1 MEIMRFIA
9 ELVRKS
15 EKDTERERRR
25 RNKIKYILYYIAL
38 ITEGVLTVMLALG
51 NVVTFSDLSKVGVP
65 WNVKWDLQWLWYF
78 SAAGFMF
85 ATIIVWLYYAP
96 VVCDILDKLKDA
108 FRCKEYADLF
118 ERYQGWMKQF
128 QFHLKTNVK
137 SSLFKGVYLL
147 IWAVFTLLFEFF
159 FPRTALVVC
168 GFSGILQVAFAILSV
183 SVCVLNFSSY
193 YICIVFVYFIM
204 RLCKLERETKLDYI
218 KQCPSATYG
227 FQVLSRA
234 FDIISLYFLLDSL
247 FCSIAYY
254 SFWQMA
260 SKEKYD
266 PGTAAKYWAF
276 LYVTLF
282 VIVLGLA
289 SWLFIILGSRVYLN
303 RLHRW
308 WKLRSYQS
316 YKEEYWSGQWQP
328 AVRDRILADID
339 RLNQDKITMKSW
351 EMLISLLAVVANLVT
366 AASIFGIFP
375 S

>member
-1 MEIMRFIA
+1 MGIMRLIA
-9 ELVRKS
+9 ELVRKNGK
-15 EKDTERERRR
+15 EDDEGKR
-25 RNKIKYILYYIAL
+25 IKKILYYIVL
-38 ITEGVLTVMLALG
+38 IAEGVLTVMLALG
-51 NVVTFSDLSKVGVP
+51 KVVTFSDLFRVGVP
-65 WNVKWDLQWLWYF
+65 WNVGWKPQWFWYF

-118 ERYQGWMKQF
+118 ERYQRWMKQF
-128 QFHLKTNVK
+128 PFKTDDK
-137 SSLFKGVYLL
+137 SFLFKRVYLS
-147 IWAVFTLLFEFF
+147 IWILFVLLFETL
-159 FPRTALVVC
+159 FPRTAFVSC
-168 GFSGILQVAFAILSV
+168 GFGEMLRFAFGILSL

-247 FCSIAYY
+247 FCSISYY

-260 SKEKYD
+260 SKAGYKPQTLVE
-266 PGTAAKYWAF
+266 YWAF

-289 SWLFIILGSRVYLN
+289 SWLFIILGSRIYLN

-308 WKLRSYQS
+308 WKLRSYQF
-316 YKEEYWSGQWQP
+316 YKEVYLQHQEQHDTENC
-328 AVRDRILADID
+328 VLADID